1 MTQPG
6 TNKIRNPN
14 TGLLPP
20 NKLGKAAPSNTGTS
34 NGASSSPFQVNRI
47 FPRPNYSTKV
57 VYSAASRDITLARLT
72 NS

>member
-1 MTQPG
+1 
-6 TNKIRNPN
+6 
-14 TGLLPP
+14 
-20 NKLGKAAPSNTGTS
+20 
-34 NGASSSPFQVNRI
+34 VNRI